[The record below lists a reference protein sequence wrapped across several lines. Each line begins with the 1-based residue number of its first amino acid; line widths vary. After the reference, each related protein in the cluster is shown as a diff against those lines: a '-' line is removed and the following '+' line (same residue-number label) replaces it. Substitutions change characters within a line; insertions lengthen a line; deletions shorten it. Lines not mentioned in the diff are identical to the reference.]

1 MSGGE
6 QRAGGHD
13 AGQASIELIGVVT
26 ILLVVTLLCVQGLFV
41 AQVGAVAQQAARD
54 GARARALGQDPAAA
68 ARRQVPGWATVESID
83 VEAVGGADRVHVQV
97 RVPIVLPGITSS
109 SFVVGRDAVLPRG

>member
-1 MSGGE
+1 MRTPRTAVPG
-6 QRAGGHD
+6 RD
-13 AGQASIELIGVVT
+13 AGQASIELVGVVT

-54 GARARALGQDPAAA
+54 GARAQTLGGDPDAA
-68 ARRQVPGWATVESID
+68 ARRQIPGWATVESIASSS
-83 VEAVGGADRVHVQV
+83 VPGGERVSVQL

-109 SFVVGRDAVLPRG
+109 SFVISRDAVLPRG